1 VDPIFYPVII
11 FIAVGV
17 LMIAVALHNM
27 KKAGRGAVKRYVAVR
42 SYRTTAGGPRYV
54 QAQFSNQFEFDMR
67 LPYRKFKH
75 LYPESKWT
83 YEEYKKMQMQTAFR
97 RSFSSQDNK
106 RMVR

>member
-1 VDPIFYPVII
+1 MDPIFYPVII
-11 FIAVGV
+11 LVVIGV
-17 LMIAVALHNM
+17 IMVIVALNNL
-27 KKAGRGAVKRYVAVR
+27 KRANLRTVKRYVAV
-42 SYRTTAGGPRYV
+42 SSHPTNTGHMYI
-54 QAQFSNQFEFDMR
+54 QSQFSNQFELDMR

-83 YEEYKKMQMQTAFR
+83 YEEYKKMQRQTAFR

>member
-1 VDPIFYPVII
+1 MDPIFYPVII
-11 FIAVGV
+11 VVAVGV
-17 LMIAVALHNM
+17 LLIVVALYNL
-27 KKAGRGAVKRYVAVR
+27 KKANRTSPKRYVAIR
-42 SYRTTAGGPRYV
+42 SYRTGAGPRYV
-54 QAQFSNQFEFDMR
+54 QAQFSNQFELDMR
-67 LPYRKFKH
+67 LPYRKFKY

>member
-1 VDPIFYPVII
+1 MDPIFYPVII
-11 FIAVGV
+11 FVAIGV
-17 LMIAVALHNM
+17 LMIAVAVYNI
-27 KKAGRGAVKRYVAVR
+27 KKSNRISVKRYVAIKG
-42 SYRTTAGGPRYV
+42 YHKAGTRYI

-97 RSFSSQDNK
+97 RSFSSQENR